1 MLKKFSFINSSLF
14 IMAMAVLVFLYLPLI
29 VVTIYSFNP
38 DSVNSFPMRGFSL
51 KWYHVMAE
59 NEVLIESLKNSV
71 VVALMSTFFA
81 ICLGVPGAFLVD
93 RFNFPGKKLFERIV
107 LLPLMLPGILTG
119 VALLNFF
126 QELGIGQ
133 SMTAVV
139 IGHTTFLIAVI
150 MTQVY
155 ARLKRLD
162 RNLEQA
168 SYDLGASR
176 IQTFFYVILPL
187 ISTSLIG
194 ASMLAFTLSLDEIP
208 VTFFL
213 NGVFS
218 TLPLQIWGMTRNGI
232 TPEVNAISTVVFVS
246 SIVLIIISTI
256 LTKEEGRRV

>member
-194 ASMLAFTLSLDEIP
+194 ASMLSFTLSLDEIP

>member
-29 VVTIYSFNP
+29 VVTIYSFNL

-51 KWYHVMAE
+51 KWYNVMAE

>member
-1 MLKKFSFINSSLF
+1 MLKKFSFMNSSLL

-256 LTKEEGRRV
+256 ITKEEGRRA

>member
-1 MLKKFSFINSSLF
+1 MLKKFSFVNSTLF
-14 IMAMAVLVFLYLPLI
+14 IMAMSVLLFLYFPLI

-38 DSVNSFPMRGFSL
+38 DSVNSFPMSGFSL
-51 KWYHVMAE
+51 KWYRVMAE
-59 NEVLIESLKNSV
+59 NDALIQSLKNSV

-119 VALLNFF
+119 VALLNLF
-126 QELGIGQ
+126 QELGINQ

-139 IGHTTFLIAVI
+139 IGHTTFLIAVV

-168 SYDLGASR
+168 SYDLGATR
-176 IQTFFYVILPL
+176 FQTFFFIILPL

-194 ASMLAFTLSLDEIP
+194 ASLLAFTLSLDEIP

-232 TPEVNAISTVVFVS
+232 TPEVNAISTIVFVVS
-246 SIVLIIISTI
+246 LVFIIISTT

>member
-71 VVALMSTFFA
+71 VVALISTFFA

-256 LTKEEGRRV
+256 LTKEEGRRA